1 MDRGEK
7 RRAAW
12 ASIHGKQPS
21 PERASRPYLG
31 LRFDCCGVYVRA
43 YRNHEG
49 SAYVARCPRCGGAVR
64 IRIGA
69 EGVSAR
75 FFRVT

>member
-1 MDRGEK
+1 MTRGE
-7 RRAAW
+7 RRKAAW
-12 ASIHGKQPS
+12 ASIHGKQDS
-21 PERASRPYLG
+21 RERAARPYLG

-43 YRNHEG
+43 YRNAERT
-49 SAYVARCPRCGGAVR
+49 AYVARCPRCGGTVR

-69 EGVSAR
+69 EGVSSR